1 MHEEVLLK
9 RLQRAEDRASQLE
22 QWLEDKSRELYVSH
36 ENLVEANHRL
46 QKMYAAMPGALIA
59 VHSDLIISEIN
70 SSALQLLGY
79 DSYEL
84 LGQPITV
91 IWPDAIERLMS
102 FLLVEGDARSVTHR
116 TEDTWIRR
124 KGEKISMLVSTA
136 VMSPEREMGAIGF
149 LCIGVDVGEMRKLE
163 VQLRH
168 AQKMESVGQLAA
180 GIAHEINT
188 PLQYLSDNVHFL
200 QDAFEALIALQPA
213 VEELKCAALDREMR
227 ELAGSLIAAEA
238 LADLPYLKEQVPQ
251 AIHRSKEGIDR
262 MTAIVGAV
270 KAFSRTQMEMAP
282 FDLGEGIRTTLEV
295 ARNEYKYIADVET
308 KFGALPMV
316 VCNGGEIGQVI
327 LNLVINAAHAIADKL
342 RGTEERGRIVI
353 SADLDGRFVELRVS
367 DNGGGI
373 PENIRH
379 RIFDP
384 FFTTK
389 EVGRGTGQG
398 LTLVHSI
405 IVDRHGGTV
414 DLTSKEGEGTTF
426 ILRLPVQGKKQK
438 EPLP

>member
-1 MHEEVLLK
+1 MHENVLLK
-9 RLQRAEDRASQLE
+9 RLARAEERALQLE
-22 QWLEDKSRELYVSH
+22 QLLEDKSRELFNSH
-36 ENLVEANHRL
+36 EDLVEANHRL

-59 VHSDLIISEIN
+59 VHSDMLISEIN
-70 SSALQLLGY
+70 ASALQLLGY
-79 DSYEL
+79 EAADL

-91 IWPDAIERLMS
+91 IWPEAVEQLTS
-102 FLLVEGDARSVTHR
+102 FLLIEGDTMAVTHR
-116 TEDTWIRR
+116 IEDTWMRR
-124 KGEKISMLVSTA
+124 NGEKVSMLVSTA
-136 VMSPEREMGAIGF
+136 VMSPERDMGAIGF
-149 LCIGVDVGEMRKLE
+149 ICIGVDVGEMRKLE

-200 QDAFEALIALQPA
+200 QDAFEALCGMQPA
-213 VEELKCAALDREMR
+213 VDALKDAALERDMR
-227 ELAGSLIAAEA
+227 ELAGALIAAEA
-238 LADLPYLKEQVPQ
+238 LADLPYLNEQVPL

-262 MTAIVGAV
+262 VTAIVGAV
-270 KAFSRTQMEMAP
+270 KAFSRAQLEMAP
-282 FDLGEGIRTTLEV
+282 FDLPTGILTTLEV
-295 ARNEYKYIADVET
+295 ARNEYKYVANVET
-308 KFGALPMV
+308 RFGTLPLIM
-316 VCNGGEIGQVI
+316 CNGGEIGQVI
-327 LNLVINAAHAIADKL
+327 LNLVVNAAHAISDKL
-342 RGTEERGRIVI
+342 RDTEQRGLIVI
-353 SADLDGRFVELRVS
+353 SADLDGSFVEVRVS

-414 DLTSKEGEGTTF
+414 DFTTRMGEGTTF
-426 ILRLPVQGKKQK
+426 ILRLPVLGKSKK
-438 EPLP
+438 ESHA